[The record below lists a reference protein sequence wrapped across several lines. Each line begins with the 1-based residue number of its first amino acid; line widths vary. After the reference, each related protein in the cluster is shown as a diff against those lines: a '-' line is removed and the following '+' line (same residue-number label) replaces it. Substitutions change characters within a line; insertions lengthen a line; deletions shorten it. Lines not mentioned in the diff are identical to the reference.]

1 MLDQRA
7 RALLRPGLA
16 RVARPLARWGVTPN
30 TVTAAGF
37 VVGLASAVAAAFGA
51 WWLALGLWLA
61 SRLFDG
67 LDGAVARSSRTATD
81 RGGYLDVVA
90 DFTVYGAFVVGC
102 AIGEPDARIAL
113 LVLLLAYYVNGT
125 AFLAF
130 SSAVERRR
138 LRTGLEDERSFVF
151 TRGLAEGTETVVAH
165 ALFVAVPTVMPVLA
179 WAFAAVVAVTIVQRV
194 HLAVRVL
201 VP

>member
-7 RALLRPGLA
+7 RALLRPGLE
-16 RVARPLARWGVTPN
+16 RVARPLARWGVTPT
-30 TVTAAGF
+30 TVTVVGF
-37 VVGLASAVAAAFGA
+37 VIGLASAAAAALAA

-61 SRLFDG
+61 SRLLDG
-67 LDGAVARSSRTATD
+67 LDGAVARARDLTTD
-81 RGGYLDVVA
+81 RGGYLDIVA
-90 DFTVYGAFVVGC
+90 DFAVYGAFVVGC

-138 LRTGLEDERSFVF
+138 QHTGLEDERSFVF

-165 ALFVAVPTVMPVLA
+165 ALFVAFPAVMPALA
-179 WAFAAVVAVTIVQRV
+179 WAFAAIVAVTVAQRV
-194 HLAVRVL
+194 RVAVRVL